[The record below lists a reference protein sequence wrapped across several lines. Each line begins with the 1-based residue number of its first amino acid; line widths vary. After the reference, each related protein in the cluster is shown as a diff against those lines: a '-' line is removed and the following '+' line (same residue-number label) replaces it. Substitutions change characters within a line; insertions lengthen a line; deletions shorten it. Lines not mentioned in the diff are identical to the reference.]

1 MAMDDLELAR
11 EYASRKSEDAFTTLV
26 SRHVDMVYSVA
37 LRQVGNAHQAEEITQ
52 AVFLTLARKAGSLR
66 NGTILSGWLFQTT
79 RLTAAN
85 FMRSEMRRIRRE
97 QEAYMESLE
106 PGESVWREI
115 SPKLN
120 DAIGNLNAADRDAII
135 LRFIEGKNLQEVG
148 AALGISEEA
157 AKKRVSRALEKLRM
171 FFQSEKME
179 LSSER
184 LSHVIQ
190 AHAVESAPAAL
201 GALIVTQVLNASAV
215 QASTLTL
222 MKTTLSIMKW
232 MKIKTAIITLLLLG
246 AATGGIISVTTAL
259 TAEKKETPKATKT
272 TPAVTASRKVLLFRN
287 EPSWNRKRDFEEV
300 LTELGFNF
308 EVKTSS
314 DMGTIDLAPYSF
326 VIIPG
331 AQPKDYYEDYT
342 TSAARFDR
350 YVTGGGTLVL
360 ELNGAEDN
368 NLTLP
373 AGVTMAKNGARDN
386 LITVPDHPILVPFQ
400 GKQIHASYA
409 SHGYLQGLP
418 EGALTLAT
426 ETTGSQPALDRPT
439 FAEYALGKGH
449 VIAACQCFHDR
460 DNSKRGILMPTLVSY
475 AAEREWY
482 SAKK

>member
-1 MAMDDLELAR
+1 
-11 EYASRKSEDAFTTLV
+11 
-26 SRHVDMVYSVA
+26 
-37 LRQVGNAHQAEEITQ
+37 
-52 AVFLTLARKAGSLR
+52 
-66 NGTILSGWLFQTT
+66 
-79 RLTAAN
+79 
-85 FMRSEMRRIRRE
+85 
-97 QEAYMESLE
+97 
-106 PGESVWREI
+106 
-115 SPKLN
+115 
-120 DAIGNLNAADRDAII
+120 
-135 LRFIEGKNLQEVG
+135 
-148 AALGISEEA
+148 
-157 AKKRVSRALEKLRM
+157 
-171 FFQSEKME
+171 
-179 LSSER
+179 
-184 LSHVIQ
+184 
-190 AHAVESAPAAL
+190 
-201 GALIVTQVLNASAV
+201 
-215 QASTLTL
+215 
-222 MKTTLSIMKW
+222 MKW

-259 TAEKKETPKATKT
+259 TAEKKEAPKTTKT
-272 TPAVTASRKVLLFRN
+272 TPAVTASRKVLIFRN
-287 EPSWNRKRDFEEV
+287 QPSWNRKRDFEEV
-300 LTELGFNF
+300 LTELGFAF
-308 EVKTSS
+308 DVKPSA
-314 DMGTIDLAPYSF
+314 DMGMADMTPYSF
-326 VIIPG
+326 VVIPG
-331 AQPKDYYEDYT
+331 SQGGDYYEDYT

-386 LITVPDHPILVPFQ
+386 LITLPDHPILVPFQ